1 MNIREIR
8 LISKFMGW
16 TTHIR
21 TNHWIST
28 DVEEYDNIKLPER
41 LSWINDGYINIKSAE
56 FDKSWDWLMP
66 VVEKIEKMFETESS
80 LPRFEI
86 NSHCATF
93 SLGFQDSPCF
103 MAGCYKG
110 SPEDIGFETKKEA
123 VYYVAVEFIKWYNN
137 SNLNENQKIGQST
150 II

>member
-66 VVEKIEKMFETESS
+66 VVEKIQSIYETDEYFGVLIDICTTHVKISIV
-80 LPRFEI
+80 EE
-86 NSHCATF
+86 
-93 SLGFQDSPCF
+93 GFTTTIDLKFLDGQEP
-103 MAGCYKG
+103 
-110 SPEDIGFETKKEA
+110 ITKTEA
-123 VYYVAVEFIKWYNN
+123 VCQAVVEFIEWYNDTKP
-137 SNLNENQKIGQST
+137 LNENQILGQST